1 MKGPDPV
8 DNAGERRI
16 PRGGSLQESGF
27 RVWPAAIDPQTP
39 TVPGAKR
46 PPGFGHRGGGT
57 KGPAQLESPITKRPG
72 MMKTPE
78 GARHNYTGAWAWE
91 GSGVAGS
98 RVPPLRWVISPSS
111 KVRHKAATIRTG
123 EGISL
128 AGKM

>member
-46 PPGFGHRGGGT
+46 PPGFSHHSGGT
-57 KGPAQLESPITKRPG
+57 REELGESP
-72 MMKTPE
+72 
-78 GARHNYTGAWAWE
+78 
-91 GSGVAGS
+91 
-98 RVPPLRWVISPSS
+98 
-111 KVRHKAATIRTG
+111 AATFRRLRR
-123 EGISL
+123 EML
-128 AGKM
+128 VAEREVFVAHRDAGRIDDEVLRRVMHELDLEEAMLDRD

>member
-46 PPGFGHRGGGT
+46 PPGFSHHSGGT
-57 KGPAQLESPITKRPG
+57 KEKRGESPPITTRPG
-72 MMKTPE
+72 TGWPPKGPE
-78 GARHNYTGAWAWE
+78 ALRGEEVMGGIRRCWIPGDTTAVGDPPRH
-91 GSGVAGS
+91 
-98 RVPPLRWVISPSS
+98 
-111 KVRHKAATIRTG
+111 
-123 EGISL
+123 
-128 AGKM
+128 

>member
-16 PRGGSLQESGF
+16 PRGGSLQESEF

-46 PPGFGHRGGGT
+46 PPGFSHHSGAPGAQRGMDPPRSNQAGRQHKGDTTRGGGY
-57 KGPAQLESPITKRPG
+57 GG
-72 MMKTPE
+72 
-78 GARHNYTGAWAWE
+78 
-91 GSGVAGS
+91 GSSVAGS
-98 RVPPLRWVISPSS
+98 RVPPLRWVNPPGVE
-111 KVRHKAATIRTG
+111 VRRKAATIRTG

-128 AGKM
+128 AGKMRR

>member
-16 PRGGSLQESGF
+16 PRGGSLQESEF

-46 PPGFGHRGGGT
+46 PPDFGHRGGGAR
-57 KGPAQLESPITKRPG
+57 GPAQLESPNSKRPG
-72 MMKTPE
+72 TEKAPK
-78 GARHNYTGAWAWE
+78 GARRNYTGEWAWG

-98 RVPPLRWVISPSS
+98 RRPPLRVVMPPGS
-111 KVRHKAATIRTG
+111 KVWRKTATIRTG